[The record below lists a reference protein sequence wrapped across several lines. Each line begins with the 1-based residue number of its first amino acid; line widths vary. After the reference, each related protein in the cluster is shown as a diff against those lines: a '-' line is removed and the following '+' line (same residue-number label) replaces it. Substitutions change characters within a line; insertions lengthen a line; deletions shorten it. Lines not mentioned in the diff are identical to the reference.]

1 MITIE
6 NYLIAEKGH
15 EAVWAL
21 FNDVCTI
28 AECVPTSVSYE
39 KIDDDT
45 VNCNLRL
52 KLGMIPLD
60 SKCLMRITKREGN
73 RRLIAEGQ
81 TEAGEMLKK
90 FGKMVTESTTKLH
103 ITVDFEAI
111 GPNQTQIHFCIKAH
125 AVGQMRRIYESVIR
139 GQRAKLE
146 AKFIENVKTALGAK
160 VYIRGTE
167 AT

>member
-6 NYLIAEKGH
+6 NYLIADKGH
-15 EAVWAL
+15 EEVWAL
-21 FNDVCTI
+21 FNDVCTM
-28 AECVPTSVSYE
+28 AECVPTCVSYE
-39 KIDDDT
+39 KIDDDS
-45 VNCNLRL
+45 VNCSLRL

-73 RRLIAEGQ
+73 RRLVAEGQ
-81 TEAGEMLKK
+81 TEAG
-90 FGKMVTESTTKLH
+90 
-103 ITVDFEAI
+103 DFEEI
-111 GPNQTQIHFCIKAH
+111 GPNQTQIHFCINAH
-125 AVGQMRRIYESVIR
+125 AVGQMRRIYESVIE

-160 VYIRGTE
+160 VSVRGTE